1 MGPFR
6 AGTLL
11 VEVRDQMIQPQ
22 QKENTNPK
30 ANDRRQEGPGPCPGG
45 LIHGGDQQAPDR
57 RGHHDAGGEAGQ
69 PPLHPIHQTFL
80 QEKDAGGPQRGAHK
94 RDQQTINNRCLHGI
108 TPALAFRLLLRV
120 AVPPTAMFAVVFP
133 AAASAVRVCRVQ
145 VQKIDFDGAFLRSQG
160 FQVIEHNLSSFLS

>member
-1 MGPFR
+1 
-6 AGTLL
+6 
-11 VEVRDQMIQPQ
+11 MIQPQ
-22 QKENTNPK
+22 QKENTGPK
-30 ANDRRQEGPGPCPGG
+30 ANDRWQKGQSLLPGG
-45 LIHGGDQQAPDR
+45 LFHGGDQQTPNR
-57 RGHHDAGGEAGQ
+57 RGYHDTGGEAGQ
-69 PPLHPIHQTFL
+69 SSLYPISQTFL

>member
-1 MGPFR
+1 
-6 AGTLL
+6 
-11 VEVRDQMIQPQ
+11 MISKIEMQAMDAVIGIHR
-22 QKENTNPK
+22 EMRK
-30 ANDRRQEGPGPCPGG
+30 ANEIDWEQRRYE
-45 LIHGGDQQAPDR
+45 IA
-57 RGHHDAGGEAGQ
+57 
-69 PPLHPIHQTFL
+69 TS
-80 QEKDAGGPQRGAHK
+80 
-94 RDQQTINNRCLHGI
+94 